1 MAQEVELKFDVD
13 PGDGD
18 AIRGAGIFAGTRP
31 KARQQDSL
39 YYDTPDGAVRRAG
52 FSLRV
57 RRSGQRYIQTIKRRS
72 GRAAGLFVRQE
83 WETEVPSFALDR
95 GALDATPLKRWLAG
109 TASDT
114 LVPLVRTRLKRTAW
128 QVRHERSWVEIVLDE
143 GVITKGKAR
152 TPVRE
157 LELELID
164 GEPAALFALAGAIA
178 AAVPLR
184 LGVLSKAE
192 RGYALADG
200 KLGRPAKAEP
210 IRLKPPATEAEA
222 FHAIAQACLRHF
234 RLNEMVLLGARDP
247 DALHQA
253 RVAIRRL
260 RSALSLFRPALRG
273 TDYQHLREELRWFAR
288 EFGDARNL
296 DVLIARAKADEVL
309 CAALQPLRAQ
319 AYDRAAATLR
329 SERAQALMLRLSHW
343 VELGDWRGRKHAS
356 RDLGGLATEQLE
368 RQWKRIA
375 RRGDGLAELDAKA
388 RHGLRIAVKKLR
400 YAAEFMAPLYT
411 AKPLSARRDSFLGA
425 LKALQERLGDLNDA
439 WTAESLAARL
449 PAELRP
455 TLARIHAPPDQRRAL
470 RAAEKAFRRAAAASG
485 YWRGG

>member
-18 AIRGAGIFAGTRP
+18 AIRSAGIFAGARAR
-31 KARQQDSL
+31 ARQQDSL
-39 YYDTPDGAVRRAG
+39 YYDTADGAVRRAG

-57 RRSGQRYIQTIKRRS
+57 RRSGQRYVQTIKRLN
-72 GRAAGLFVRQE
+72 GRTAGLFVRQE
-83 WETEVPSFALDR
+83 WESEVPSFALDR
-95 GALDATPLKRWLAG
+95 RALDATPLKRRLSGAA
-109 TASDT
+109 ASD
-114 LVPLVRTRLKRTAW
+114 LVPLVRARLKRTAW
-128 QVRHERSWVEIVLDE
+128 QVRHERSWVEVVLDE
-143 GVITKGKAR
+143 GTIVKGKAR

-164 GEPAALFALAGAIA
+164 GEPAALFALAEEIA

-184 LGVLSKAE
+184 LGVLSKVE

-210 IRLKPPATEAEA
+210 VRLKPPVTEAEA
-222 FHAIAQACLRHF
+222 FHAIAQTCLRHF
-234 RLNEMVLLGARDP
+234 RLNEMVLLEVRDP

-273 TDYQHLREELRWFAR
+273 RDYQHLREELRWFAR
-288 EFGDARNL
+288 QLGDARNL
-296 DVLIARAKADEVL
+296 DVLIARAASDEAL
-309 CAALQPLRAQ
+309 RAALLPLRER
-319 AYDRAAATLR
+319 AYDQVGATLR
-329 SERAQALMLRLSHW
+329 SERAQALILRLSLW
-343 VELGDWRGRKHAS
+343 IELGEWRARKRAAH
-356 RDLGGLATEQLE
+356 DLGVLAAEQLE

-375 RRGDGLAELDAKA
+375 RRGDGLDGLDAED
-388 RHGLRIAVKKLR
+388 RHSLRIAVKKLR

-411 AKPLSARRDSFLGA
+411 AKPLSVRRDAFLVA

-439 WTAESLAARL
+439 WTAEGLAARL

-455 TLARIHAPPDQRRAL
+455 ALARVHTAPDQRHAL
-470 RAAEKAFRRAAAASG
+470 CAAEKAFRRAAAASG